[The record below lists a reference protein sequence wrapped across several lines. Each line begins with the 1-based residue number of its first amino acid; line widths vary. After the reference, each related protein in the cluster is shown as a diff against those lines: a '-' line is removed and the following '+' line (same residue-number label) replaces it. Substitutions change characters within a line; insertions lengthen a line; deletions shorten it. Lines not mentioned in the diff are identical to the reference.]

1 MQFLS
6 FQVIIKRIKA
16 IRFMLADKTVPKR
29 KKALI
34 IGAIVYLFL
43 PIDIVPPVLFPIGFL
58 DDAVLWLWMLWYLRD
73 ELDKYW
79 LGPKNEDLSK
89 KYKGKTIIDDVD
101 FKVDEKETE
110 AEKE

>member
-1 MQFLS
+1 MQFIG

-16 IRFMLADKTVPKR
+16 IRFMLADKTVSKR
-29 KKALI
+29 KKALLIGGI
-34 IGAIVYLFL
+34 IYLFL
-43 PIDIVPPVLFPIGFL
+43 PVDIVPPVLFPIAWI
-58 DDAVLWLWMLWYLRD
+58 DDAVFWLWILWYLRD

-101 FKVDEKETE
+101 FKVDDKEKE
-110 AEKE
+110 